1 MSVNRVCKYKI
12 YPNTSQKYFSKV
24 FRCVRFLYNEMLS
37 DKEKLL

>member
-1 MSVNRVCKYKI
+1 MLTLVK
-12 YPNTSQKYFSKV
+12 KYFSKV